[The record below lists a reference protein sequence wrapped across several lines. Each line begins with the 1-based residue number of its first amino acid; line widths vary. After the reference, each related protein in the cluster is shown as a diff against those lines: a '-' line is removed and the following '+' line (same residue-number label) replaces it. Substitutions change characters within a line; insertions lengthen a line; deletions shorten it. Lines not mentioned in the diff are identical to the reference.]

1 MMLLSSVLFSVMSA
15 MVRELTEVDAYTIV
29 LMRFVVGGL
38 VVGGLFVS
46 GLQKMRWTNWPWITA
61 RGVSGGLACVLF
73 YWSIQHL
80 GLAKAVLL
88 NYTYVIFAAIF
99 AVPILGERIRLP
111 HWAAMGV
118 AAVGIALLC
127 GVQQVAVGRGDVLA
141 LAAGV
146 VGGFAVVSLTRCRE
160 TDSSSNIFWS
170 QCLFG
175 IAIAAWPAG
184 RSWTWP
190 TPGQWVMLIIISLLA
205 AAGQLTM
212 TYAYKF
218 TGAAYGSL
226 LSLLTPV
233 LSAVIGILYFQEHQ
247 TASFFA
253 GAFLVLLACGYL
265 SLHPVTRAV
274 RRTAEAEKC
283 R

>member
-1 MMLLSSVLFSVMSA
+1 
-15 MVRELTEVDAYTIV
+15 
-29 LMRFVVGGL
+29 
-38 VVGGLFVS
+38 
-46 GLQKMRWTNWPWITA
+46 
-61 RGVSGGLACVLF
+61 
-73 YWSIQHL
+73 
-80 GLAKAVLL
+80 
-88 NYTYVIFAAIF
+88 
-99 AVPILGERIRLP
+99 
-111 HWAAMGV
+111 
-118 AAVGIALLC
+118 
-127 GVQQVAVGRGDVLA
+127 VQQVAVGHGDVLA
-141 LAAGV
+141 LTAGV

-175 IAIAAWPAG
+175 IVIAAWPTL

-190 TPGQWVMLIIISLLA
+190 TAGQWVMLVLISLLA
-205 AAGQLTM
+205 AGGQLTM

-233 LSAVIGILYFQEHQ
+233 LSAIIGLLYFQEHQ

-253 GAFLVLLACGYL
+253 GAFLILLACGYL
-265 SLHPVTRAV
+265 SLHPVSRPV
-274 RRTAEAEKC
+274 RGTAGAEKC